1 MLMHVQIDCKNW
13 QGWRLTTLKKIAA
26 ELCLSPATVSRA
38 LNGFPEVN
46 VGTRA
51 RVAEAALR
59 LKYRPNQVAQ
69 KLVTGRSGM
78 IGMVLRSAADAA
90 MDPSFFQ
97 VMTGLSQRLAD
108 HDVDLVFHAV
118 PGGDEVAPYRRLVA
132 KNLLDGFILNAPKLN
147 DPRIAFLR
155 EEGIPLVVH
164 GRSEDAPDYAYYD
177 IDNLGLAFDSAR
189 LLLDL
194 GHRRIALLNGQ
205 PGFAYAEARRRGF
218 LLAMGERMLRVP
230 ERFIQQDQPTED
242 YGYRA
247 ALACLSDPEPPTAFV
262 ASNTFVA
269 AGILAAVADK
279 GLTVGDD
286 VSIIGHDDAVPRPR
300 GLDTLPALTVT
311 RSPLVQACT
320 PLADKIHALLAGTPS
335 AELQTIAR
343 TELIIRATTG
353 PIHGALPWT

>member
-1 MLMHVQIDCKNW
+1 MHVQNDCRHLL
-13 QGWRLTTLKKIAA
+13 QGRRLTTLKKIAA
-26 ELCLSPATVSRA
+26 ELGLSPATVSRA

-46 VGTRA
+46 AGTRA
-51 RVAEAALR
+51 RVTEAASR

-132 KNLLDGFILNAPKLN
+132 KNLLDGFILNAPKLD
-147 DPRIAFLR
+147 DPRIDFLR
-155 EEGIPLVVH
+155 AEGIPFVVH
-164 GRSEDAPDYAYYD
+164 GRSEDAPDYAFYD
-177 IDNLGLAFDSAR
+177 IDNLGLAVDSTR

-218 LLAMGERMLRVP
+218 LMAMDERGLRVP
-230 ERFIQQDQPTED
+230 ERFLLQDPPTED

-247 ALACLSDPEPPTAFV
+247 ALACLADPQPPTAFV

-286 VSIIGHDDAVPRPR
+286 VSVIGHDDAVPQTRS
-300 GLDTLPALTVT
+300 LDTLPALTVT

-343 TELIIRATTG
+343 AELIIRATTG

>member
-1 MLMHVQIDCKNW
+1 
-13 QGWRLTTLKKIAA
+13 LTTLKKIAA
-26 ELCLSPATVSRA
+26 ELGLSPATVSRA

-46 VGTRA
+46 AGTRA
-51 RVAEAALR
+51 RVTEAATR
-59 LKYRPNQVAQ
+59 MKYRPNQVAQ

-132 KNLLDGFILNAPKLN
+132 KNLLDGFILNAPKLD

-155 EEGIPLVVH
+155 QEGIPFVVH
-164 GRSEDAPDYAYYD
+164 GRSEDEPDYAHYD
-177 IDNLGLAFDSAR
+177 IDNRGLAFDSTR

-218 LLAMGERMLRVP
+218 LRAMEERGLRVP
-230 ERFIQQDQPTED
+230 ERFLRQDVPTED

-247 ALACLSDPEPPTAFV
+247 ALACLADPEPPTAFV

-269 AGILAAVADK
+269 AGILAAVTDK
-279 GLTVGDD
+279 GLTAGDQIS
-286 VSIIGHDDAVPRPR
+286 VIGHDDAVPQTRS
-300 GLDTLPALTVT
+300 LDSLPALTIT
-311 RSPLVQACT
+311 RSPLAQACT
-320 PLADKIHALLAGTPS
+320 PLADKIHALLAGTP
-335 AELQTIAR
+335 ANALQTVAR
-343 TELIIRATTG
+343 AELIIRATTG
-353 PIHGALPWT
+353 PIQGATEWT

>member
-1 MLMHVQIDCKNW
+1 
-13 QGWRLTTLKKIAA
+13 LKKIAA
-26 ELCLSPATVSRA
+26 ELGLSPATVSRA

-46 VGTRA
+46 AGTRA
-51 RVAEAALR
+51 RVAEAASRLR
-59 LKYRPNQVAQ
+59 YRPNQVAQ
-69 KLVTGRSGM
+69 KLVSGRSGM
-78 IGMVLRSAADAA
+78 IGMVLRSPTDAA

-132 KNLLDGFILNAPKLN
+132 KNLLDGFILNAPTLD

-155 EEGIPLVVH
+155 REGVPFVVH
-164 GRSEDAPDYAYYD
+164 GRSEDAPDYPFYD
-177 IDNLGLAFDSAR
+177 IDNLGLAIDSTR

-218 LLAMGERMLRVP
+218 LSAMAERGLHVPDRFLR
-230 ERFIQQDQPTED
+230 QDVPTED
-242 YGYRA
+242 NGYRA
-247 ALACLSDPEPPTAFV
+247 ALACLADPEPPTAFV

-269 AGILAAVADK
+269 AGILAAAADK
-279 GLTVGDD
+279 GLSVPGELS
-286 VSIIGHDDAVPRPR
+286 VIGHDDAVPLTRSF
-300 GLDTLPALTVT
+300 DTLPALTVT

-320 PLADKIHALLAGTPS
+320 PLADKIHALLAGTPPAALQTVTR
-335 AELQTIAR
+335 AELV
-343 TELIIRATTG
+343 IRATTG
-353 PIHGALPWT
+353 PIQEASPWS